1 MRLVI
6 GGAQLGMSYG
16 IFNDKKIN
24 KKEIVKIEK
33 IIKKYNVKYIDT
45 ASSYGVSEKI
55 IGNNKLNKLNII
67 TKIKLPVAI
76 QKRDIKKFVNKKI
89 KSSLIKL
96 KVQNIFGL
104 LVHDYRDLI
113 GNKGIF
119 FLSCLKEL
127 KKKKIVSSIGLSI
140 YSPSELS
147 KIWKF
152 WKPDMVQAPFN
163 VFDQRIVKSGWVD
176 ILKKSNVKIFT
187 RSCFLQG
194 LLLGN
199 QDSLHIP
206 KKQRELLSSF
216 NKWCVSEKISRL
228 KACLH
233 FVRQFRKIDFVLAGF
248 NDYYQLN
255 EILHVFNQKNTKI
268 PKKFFTNNLN
278 LIDPRKW
285 LYKKKIF

>member
-16 IFNDKKIN
+16 IFNNKKIS
-24 KKEIVKIEK
+24 KKEIIKIEK
-33 IIKKYNVKYIDT
+33 IIKKSNIKYIDT

-67 TKIKLPVAI
+67 TKIKLPIAI
-76 QKRDIKKFVNKKI
+76 QKKDIRKFVNKKI

-96 KVQNIFGL
+96 RVKNIYGL
-104 LVHDYRDLI
+104 LVHDYKDLI
-113 GNKGIF
+113 GNKGEF

-127 KKKKIVSSIGLSI
+127 KQKNLVKSIGLSI
-140 YSPSELS
+140 YNPVELK

-152 WKPDMVQAPFN
+152 WKPDIIQAPFN
-163 VFDQRIVKSGWVD
+163 VFDQRIIKSGWVD

-199 QDSLHIP
+199 QDSLQIP

-216 NKWCVSEKISRL
+216 NKWCVSKKISRL

-233 FVRQFRKIDFVLAGF
+233 FVKQFKNIDFVLAGF
-248 NDYYQLN
+248 NDYDQLN
-255 EILHVFNQKNTKI
+255 EILHIFNQKNTKI
-268 PKKFFTNNLN
+268 PRKFFTNNLN

-285 LYKKKIF
+285 QYKKKNS